1 MNIQQINDAITSKT
15 AELDTLLAKSE
26 PTMDEVKAAKTLNGE
41 IEALTTQAEELKSL
55 EAIKAA
61 NAKRAAELKTPV
73 NQLPQTADIKVG
85 ESAAK
90 RNSTDKEYKSLV
102 TGLFVAGMNS
112 EMARKKYAEV
122 TGVEYKTHTQA
133 NDATG
138 GLFVPQEVANF
149 IIDLKDSYGVFRR
162 NTNVVGMG
170 SETLKIFRTGDD
182 VSAAWIGEGGTY
194 TASDMSFD
202 SIVLTAKKLTSYAL
216 ISEELLANSTVALGQ
231 QFAQSVARQFAK
243 AEDQAGFLGDG
254 TSTYGGILGLDG
266 RIKKVVTDGG
276 GTWTTD
282 ADKQKAGSV
291 QTATGNLFSEA
302 VIGDFIAGA
311 RKVPTY
317 ALAGAKWYMNKVA
330 FGATVERLAY
340 AAGGATAAE
349 LASSFGQRF
358 LGYPVEFVDVMP
370 SSDANSQIF
379 AYFGNLSLA
388 STMGDRQAV
397 SIRQDASL
405 GFQTDTIHVKA
416 SEYVDIRVH
425 EVGNYSATAATRTTG
440 PIVAFSSLNA

>member
-1 MNIQQINDAITSKT
+1 MNIQQINDSIVAKS
-15 AELDTLLAKSE
+15 AELDTLLAKAE
-26 PTMDEVKAAKTLNGE
+26 PTDADVTAAKTLNSE
-41 IEALTTQAEELKSL
+41 IEALTSQAAELKNL
-55 EAIKAA
+55 ETIKAA
-61 NAKRAAELKTPV
+61 NAKRVAELKTPV
-73 NQLPQTADIKVG
+73 NQLPQTAEVKVG
-85 ESAAK
+85 ETAAK
-90 RNSTDKEYKSLV
+90 KNSTDKEYKSLV
-102 TGLFVAGMNS
+102 TGLFVAGLQS
-112 EMARKKYAEV
+112 EAARQKYADV
-122 TGVEYKTHTQA
+122 TGVDFKTHTQA

-149 IIDLKDSYGVFRR
+149 IIDLKDDYGVFRR
-162 NTNVVGMG
+162 FTNVVPMG
-170 SETLKIFRTGDD
+170 SESLKIFRTGDD
-182 VSAAWIGEGGTY
+182 VTASWGTEGGTY
-194 TASDMSFD
+194 SSSDLSFD
-202 SIVLTAKKLTSYAL
+202 AIVLQAKKLTSYTL

-231 QFAQSVARQFAK
+231 QFAASVARQFAK

-282 ADKQKAGSV
+282 NDKRNAGSV
-291 QTATGNLFSEA
+291 QVASGNAYSEV
-302 VIGDFIAGA
+302 VIGDLIAGL

-317 ALAGAKWYMNKVA
+317 ALSGSNWFINRVA
-330 FGATVERLAY
+330 FGAIMERLAY

-358 LGYPVEFVDVMP
+358 LGYNVQFVDVMP
-370 SSDANSQIF
+370 TTEANSQIF

-388 STMGDRQAV
+388 STMGDRQSV

-416 SEYVDIRVH
+416 NQFVDIRVH
-425 EVGNYSATAATRTTG
+425 EVGNYTATASARTTG
-440 PIVAFSSLNA
+440 PIVAFSTQNA